1 MGEQVGYDLNHFP
14 HLKKFIYCR
23 MGDVIQ
29 KYISS
34 LMEFSEAEYQVLN
47 RYALVRNF
55 DRKVHI
61 IYAGE
66 TETYIN
72 IIRKGL
78 VRKYFLKGEEEVVTK
93 IAREGNLVSASD
105 SFLTGQPTHYW
116 IETLEPTTVIS
127 FSKESLESIYSEGKQ
142 FEKLGRL
149 IMTKLLVDR
158 ESWELEFATLNIQ
171 GRFMKFVEENP
182 HLVSR
187 VPQKYLAS
195 YLNIQPETFSR
206 LKSSLKLSLERI

>member
-1 MGEQVGYDLNHFP
+1 
-14 HLKKFIYCR
+14 
-23 MGDVIQ
+23 MGDVIR
-29 KYISS
+29 KYIST
-34 LMEFSEAEYQVLN
+34 LMEFSEAEYEVLN
-47 RYALVRNF
+47 RHALIRNF

-66 TETYIN
+66 TENYLN

-78 VRKYFLKGEEEVVTK
+78 VRKYFLKGEEEIVTK
-93 IAREGNLVSASD
+93 IAREGSLVCASD
-105 SFLTGQPTHYW
+105 SFLSGQPTLYW

-127 FSKESLESIYSEGKQ
+127 FSKESLESMYTEGKQ

-149 IMTKLLVDR
+149 ILTKLLVDR
-158 ESWELEFATLNIQ
+158 ENWELEFATLNIQ
-171 GRFMKFVEENP
+171 ERFMKFVEENP

-206 LKSSLKLSLERI
+206 LKSSLKLSLARI